1 MEYSNT
7 ANCIEGLSQFDLLRY
22 NKLGIIFK
30 RSSEFLPSS
39 DLVTLLS
46 LSHFFNT
53 HLLTPEFL
61 ATLAFRYLSFLTTKP
76 VTYENIFQIFEDFSG
91 IQSHSILEI
100 IICLRKTTNL
110 IKNPCGELK
119 FNDWKVK
126 HSGESWI
133 TETQQVYKSMKAVF
147 VNIYNRGSL
156 TQKIDLEGLIKEG
169 KSYVLVAGSPI
180 TRKWDFGGWPRIHIK
195 VCSKKGKVREGSSVL
210 DAREFSENHPW
221 VILGGKVL
229 VRADDS
235 FVKIKF
241 KGLDDKQWAGN
252 YGARFGY
259 CYALLLETNRNFNEC
274 Y

>member
-7 ANCIEGLSQFDLLRY
+7 ANSIQGHSQFDLLRY
-22 NKLGIIFK
+22 NKLAIIFK
-30 RSSEFLPSS
+30 RSAEFLPSS

-91 IQSHSILEI
+91 IQSHSISDI

-180 TRKWDFGGWPRIHIK
+180 SRRWDCGGMAQIHIK
-195 VCSKKGKVREGSSVL
+195 VCSKNGEVREVSSEI
-210 DAREFSENHPW
+210 DAMEFNENDPW
-221 VILGGKVL
+221 ILIKEKIL
-229 VRADDS
+229 VGAQDS
-235 FVKIKF
+235 FAKIKF
-241 KGLDDKQWAGN
+241 KGKDEKWWAGN

-259 CYALLLETNRNFNEC
+259 CYALLLETNRNYNEC